1 MLSDY
6 EASGTQTRKLC
17 MLPSALGEGEGGAG
31 LGKAGAWR
39 SVDWLVFGGGVVAG
53 PYSKGIQGTKARTYS
68 FAIPLRRQRW
78 IMQIARMQALGIE
91 TKNAVQIQLHAINLY

>member
-39 SVDWLVFGGGVVAG
+39 SVDWLVLVEGWLLVLTLRAYKARKQGHIHLQFHFGGGG
-53 PYSKGIQGTKARTYS
+53 GLCKLPECR
-68 FAIPLRRQRW
+68 
-78 IMQIARMQALGIE
+78 
-91 TKNAVQIQLHAINLY
+91 H